1 MLNQQLSEVLNH
13 PLLAP
18 HKEIILAS
26 AKPTVSIELTRQDKG
41 LTLWQSKVGG
51 DPYLPK
57 GADYPRHPDGHALT
71 LLAQINFAE
80 VPKLPDFPEKGILQF
95 FIDGT
100 DEEYYGMNWDNRRE
114 QTSFRV
120 VYYADVSE
128 NIDDLVTDFSPYA
141 VKIYEYGLPFKGQ
154 YAMAFA
160 LQEQFVPSGD
170 VGIDNQ
176 LVELLN
182 NDEFY
187 DAYTKSISSKGHRV
201 GGYPWFTQDDPR
213 YYFERWEY
221 YSFGSSENSP
231 NNEKVLE
238 EYVLLFQLDSEWNDN
253 EDIIMWGDAGVANF
267 FIHPDDLKNLDFSKV
282 LYTWDCC

>member
-1 MLNQQLSEVLNH
+1 MSEVLNH

-57 GADYPRHPDGHALT
+57 GADHPHHPNGHALT

-95 FIDGT
+95 FIDGK
-100 DEEYYGMNWDNRRE
+100 DKDGIYGMNWDNLFE
-114 QTSFRV
+114 QTGFRV

-128 NIDDLVTDFSPYA
+128 NIDDLVTDFAPYA
-141 VKIYEYGLPFKGQ
+141 VEIDKYGLPFKGQ
-154 YAMAFA
+154 YAMAFI
-160 LQEQFVPSGD
+160 LQEQLMPSEE
-170 VGIDNQ
+170 VGRDKQ
-176 LVELLN
+176 LEELLY
-182 NDEFY
+182 NDEEFY
-187 DAYTKSISSKGHRV
+187 KVYRRHSESIGHRI
-201 GGYPWFTQDDPR
+201 GGYPAFVQGDPR
-213 YYFERWEY
+213 YVDKTLADYI
-221 YSFGSSENSP
+221 
-231 NNEKVLE
+231 
-238 EYVLLFQLDSEWNDN
+238 LLFQLDSDYHKDN
-253 EDIIMWGDAGVANF
+253 KEILWGDAGIGNF

-282 LYTWDCC
+282 LYNWAGC

>member
-1 MLNQQLSEVLNH
+1 MLNQALLEALNH

-18 HKEIILAS
+18 RKEEILAS

-100 DEEYYGMNWDNRRE
+100 DNFAGLDYDNPLS
-114 QTSFRV
+114 QNGFRV
-120 VYYADVSE
+120 IYYADVSE
-128 NIDDLVTDFSPYA
+128 NADDLITDFSPYA
-141 VKIYEYGLPFKGQ
+141 VENDLSFVGQYRMAFQSGEQVMTFINFHSYQLLGLPVPRSEDWDNLSDEEKQRIYEITDY
-154 YAMAFA
+154 Y
-160 LQEQFVPSGD
+160 SD
-170 VGIDNQ
+170 NID
-176 LVELLN
+176 E
-182 NDEFY
+182 
-187 DAYTKSISSKGHRV
+187 AGHRL
-201 GGYPWFTQDDPR
+201 GGYPNFRQNDPR
-213 YYFERWEY
+213 R
-221 YSFGSSENSP
+221 
-231 NNEKVLE
+231 NNPMIQD
-238 EYVLLFQLDSEWNDN
+238 YILLFQMDTDE
-253 EDIIMWGDAGVANF
+253 EDDKEILWGDDGIANF

-282 LYTWDCC
+282 LYHWDCY

>member
-1 MLNQQLSEVLNH
+1 MIYPKVLEALNH

-18 HKEIILAS
+18 HKETILAS
-26 AKPTVSIELTRQDKG
+26 AKPSVAIELTRQDKG

-100 DEEYYGMNWDNRRE
+100 EVSYGINWDNQRE
-114 QTSFRV
+114 QTGFRV

-128 NIDDLVTDFSPYA
+128 NIDDLVTDLSPYA
-141 VKIYEYGLPFKGQ
+141 VKYYEYGLPFVGQ
-154 YAMAFA
+154 YAMAFI
-160 LQEQFVPSGD
+160 LREQLLLSDD
-170 VGIDNQ
+170 VGMDNQ
-176 LVELLN
+176 LAELL
-182 NDEFY
+182 DDSQFRAAY
-187 DAYTKSISSKGHRV
+187 DGIYMDTSLLEGHRIS
-201 GGYPWFTQDDPR
+201 GYPFFTQGDPR
-213 YYFERWEY
+213 YDDE
-221 YSFGSSENSP
+221 
-231 NNEKVLE
+231 VLE
-238 EYVLLFQLDSEWNDN
+238 DYILLFQLDSDSE
-253 EDIIMWGDAGVANF
+253 EDKEIMWGDTGVANF

-282 LYTWDCC
+282 FYHWDCC